1 MPEVS
6 KDLLI
11 KHARSEKPGTLYKV
25 PSELIALYILMQECS
40 LDKSGV
46 LRPSIVAKPLSSLF
60 GIDFDIDT
68 VKGYGIR
75 PELEREKSYRVNEK
89 QRMAISYLLI
99 ELCKKNGIDRS
110 PRSLC
115 EELNSLSQLERYSLS
130 FSFSES
136 EIEKWLD
143 IYPE

>member
-1 MPEVS
+1 
-6 KDLLI
+6 
-11 KHARSEKPGTLYKV
+11 
-25 PSELIALYILMQECS
+25 
-40 LDKSGV
+40 
-46 LRPSIVAKPLSSLF
+46 
-60 GIDFDIDT
+60 

-115 EELNSLSQLERYSLS
+115 EELNSLSQLKRYSLS

>member
-1 MPEVS
+1 MKS
-6 KDLLI
+6 Q
-11 KHARSEKPGTLYKV
+11 A

-89 QRMAISYLLI
+89 QRMALSYL
-99 ELCKKNGIDRS
+99 
-110 PRSLC
+110 
-115 EELNSLSQLERYSLS
+115 
-130 FSFSES
+130 
-136 EIEKWLD
+136 
-143 IYPE
+143 